1 MTVNIQPGRAGPA
14 SPPGSPAG
22 PAPGP
27 PARPVPRGE
36 TCDAD
41 LIRLSADD
49 PEQFA
54 ALFRRHAGA
63 LHRYVAR
70 RLGPGVAEDI
80 VAEVFLTAFRQRD
93 RYQVDQPDARP
104 WLYGIATNL
113 IGRHRRAEVRMYRAL
128 ARTGA
133 DPVTE
138 PFTDEVEA
146 RVTAAGTARPL
157 AAALA
162 RLPAGHRNALL
173 LVAWGD
179 LTYEQA
185 ATSLGVPVGTVRSRI
200 SRARARLRQAL
211 ADQDISQDQQGET
224 P

>member
-14 SPPGSPAG
+14 TPPASPGSPAL
-22 PAPGP
+22 PGP
-27 PARPVPRGE
+27 PGR

-41 LIRLSADD
+41 LIRLSAAE

-54 ALFRRHAGA
+54 ALFRRHSGA

-70 RLGPGVAEDI
+70 RLGTDAAEDI

-93 RYQVDQPDARP
+93 RYQPSQPDARP

-113 IGRHRRAEVRMYRAL
+113 IGRHRRSEVRMYRAL

-138 PFTDEVEA
+138 PFTDQVEA

-162 RLPAGHRNALL
+162 QLPAAHRNALL

-211 ADQDISQDQQGET
+211 ADHDIPQAQQGDT

>member
-14 SPPGSPAG
+14 SPPSSPGSPDELGPPGSPAR
-22 PAPGP
+22 PEPGP
-27 PARPVPRGE
+27 PARPVLGGE
-36 TCDAD
+36 TSDAD
-41 LIRLSADD
+41 LIHLSAAE

-54 ALFRRHAGA
+54 ALFRRHSGA

-70 RLGPGVAEDI
+70 RLGTDAAEDV
-80 VAEVFLTAFRQRD
+80 VAEVFLTAFRQRH
-93 RYQVDQPDARP
+93 RYQPSRPDARP

-162 RLPAGHRNALL
+162 RLPAAHRNALL
-173 LVAWGD
+173 LSPG
-179 LTYEQA
+179 
-185 ATSLGVPVGTVRSRI
+185 AT
-200 SRARARLRQAL
+200 
-211 ADQDISQDQQGET
+211 
-224 P
+224 

>member
-14 SPPGSPAG
+14 SPPATPGSPA
-22 PAPGP
+22 P
-27 PARPVPRGE
+27 PGE
-36 TCDAD
+36 TSDAD
-41 LIRLSADD
+41 LIRRSAVD
-49 PEQFA
+49 PEHFA
-54 ALFRRHAGA
+54 ALFRRHSGP

-70 RLGPGVAEDI
+70 RLGPGPAEDI

-93 RYQVDQPDARP
+93 RYQPGQPDARP

-113 IGRHRRAEVRMYRAL
+113 IGRHRRSEVRMYRAL

-138 PFTDEVEA
+138 PFTDQVED

-162 RLPAGHRNALL
+162 RLPAGHRDALL

-185 ATSLGVPVGTVRSRI
+185 AASLGVPIGTVRSRI
-200 SRARARLRQAL
+200 SRARSRLRQAL
-211 ADQDISQDQQGET
+211 AGQDITSQQQGES

>member
-14 SPPGSPAG
+14 TPPASPGSPAL
-22 PAPGP
+22 PGP
-27 PARPVPRGE
+27 PGR

-41 LIRLSADD
+41 LIRLSAAE

-54 ALFRRHAGA
+54 ALFRRHSGV

-70 RLGPGVAEDI
+70 RLGSDVAEDI
-80 VAEVFLTAFRQRD
+80 VAEVFLTAFRQRH
-93 RYQVDQPDARP
+93 RYQPSQPDARP

-162 RLPAGHRNALL
+162 RLPAAHRNALL

-211 ADQDISQDQQGET
+211 ADQDISHYPQGET

>member
-1 MTVNIQPGRAGPA
+1 MTVNIPPGRAGPA
-14 SPPGSPAG
+14 TPPGSPRSPGSLA
-22 PAPGP
+22 PPGP
-27 PARPVPRGE
+27 PGE
-36 TCDAD
+36 ACDAD
-41 LIRLSADD
+41 LILRSEAE

-54 ALFRRHAGA
+54 ALFRRHSGA

-70 RLGPGVAEDI
+70 RLGSDVAEDI
-80 VAEVFLTAFRQRD
+80 VAEVFLTAFRQRH
-93 RYQVDQPDARP
+93 RYQPSQPDARP

-128 ARTGA
+128 ARTGT

-162 RLPAGHRNALL
+162 RLPAAHRNALL

-211 ADQDISQDQQGET
+211 ADQDIPQDQQGDT